1 MTAPNP
7 LVAKAPDPAG
17 KWAGVNL
24 IEPATDA
31 YAAIQRGD
39 WAEGGINV
47 LGAGIDALGFLTD
60 PFGTLLS
67 SAFSW
72 FIEHVEPLTSMLN
85 SLAGNPGVINQNAA
99 TWGNVA
105 DHLKKAGEEMARVV
119 DADTAAWQGAA
130 ISAYTPVAKLEAQ
143 GVKAAGVAAEG
154 VGAALTGA
162 GVAVATVRTIV
173 RDLISMAMSE
183 LVQALIRWA
192 AAALLTVGLA
202 TPGIIADGIRL
213 IMKWAKKVSDWL
225 DKIIKTIR
233 GLSKVIDKIFEVL
246 DKVKD
251 ALKAVTPKVVPK
263 GLPANGTKIFTE
275 AAENI
280 ATGAVNTTATGVLK
294 NLPTEAAKVDDSPYA
309 TR

>member
-7 LVAKAPDPAG
+7 LVAKAPDAPGALAG
-17 KWAGVNL
+17 LNL
-24 IEPATDA
+24 VEPAADA
-31 YAAIQRGD
+31 VSAVQRGD
-39 WAEGGINV
+39 WAEAGINV

-67 SAFSW
+67 SAFAW
-72 FIEHVEPLTSMLN
+72 FIEHVEPLKSMLD

-99 TWGNVA
+99 TWGNVG
-105 DHLKKAGEEMARVV
+105 DHLKRAGEDMARLV
-119 DADTAAWQGAA
+119 DADTSAWQGAA
-130 ISAYTPVAKLEAQ
+130 VSAYTAVAKAETL
-143 GVKAAGVAAEG
+143 GVKAAGLAAEG

-202 TPGIIADGIRL
+202 TPGIVADGIRL

-225 DKIIKTIR
+225 DKVITTIR
-233 GLSKVIDKIFEVL
+233 NLSKVVNKIFEVL
-246 DKVKD
+246 EKCKTGL
-251 ALKAVTPKVVPK
+251 AAIMPK
-263 GLPANGTKIFTE
+263 G
-275 AAENI
+275 AADAI
-280 ATGAVNTTATGVLK
+280 VDTTSIGIVK
-294 NLPTEAAKVDDSPYA
+294 NLPTEAAKADDSPYA

>member
-7 LVAKAPDPAG
+7 LVAKAPDAPGALAG
-17 KWAGVNL
+17 LNL
-24 IEPATDA
+24 VEPAADA
-31 YAAIQRGD
+31 VSAVQRGD
-39 WAEGGINV
+39 WAEAGINV
-47 LGAGIDALGFLTD
+47 LGAGIDALGFLAD

-67 SAFSW
+67 SAFAW
-72 FIEHVEPLTSMLN
+72 FIEHVEPLKSMLD

-99 TWGNVA
+99 TWGNVG
-105 DHLKKAGEEMARVV
+105 DHLKKAGEDMARMVE
-119 DADTAAWQGAA
+119 ADTSAWRGAA
-130 ISAYTPVAKLEAQ
+130 IDAYTAVAKAEAT
-143 GVKAAGVAAEG
+143 GVKAAGLAAEG

-213 IMKWAKKVSDWL
+213 IMKWADKVSKWL
-225 DKIIKTIR
+225 NNVITTIR
-233 GLSKVIDKIFEVL
+233 NLSKVVNKIFEIL
-246 DKVKD
+246 EKCKTGLQAIMPKAAAD
-251 ALKAVTPKVVPK
+251 AIVD
-263 GLPANGTKIFTE
+263 
-275 AAENI
+275 
-280 ATGAVNTTATGVLK
+280 TTAIGIAK
-294 NLPTEAAKVDDSPYA
+294 NLPTEAAKADDSPYA

>member
-7 LVAKAPDPAG
+7 LVARAPDAPGALAG
-17 KWAGVNL
+17 LNL
-24 IEPATDA
+24 VEPAADA
-31 YAAIQRGD
+31 VSAIQRGD
-39 WAEGGINV
+39 WAEAGINV

-67 SAFSW
+67 SAFAW
-72 FIEHVEPLTSMLN
+72 FIEHVEPLKSMLD

-99 TWGNVA
+99 TWGNVG
-105 DHLKKAGEEMARVV
+105 DHLKRAGEDMSRLV
-119 DADTAAWQGAA
+119 DTDTAAWRGAA
-130 ISAYTPVAKLEAQ
+130 IDAYTAVAKAEAT
-143 GVKAAGVAAEG
+143 GVKAAGLAAEG

-225 DKIIKTIR
+225 DKVIKTIR
-233 GLSKVIDKIFEVL
+233 NLSKVVNKIFEVL
-246 DKVKD
+246 EKCKTGL
-251 ALKAVTPKVVPK
+251 AAIMPK
-263 GLPANGTKIFTE
+263 G
-275 AAENI
+275 AADAI
-280 ATGAVNTTATGVLK
+280 VDTTAIGIAK
-294 NLPTEAAKVDDSPYA
+294 NLPTEAAKADDSPYA

>member
-7 LVAKAPDPAG
+7 LVAAAPEAPGALAG
-17 KWAGVNL
+17 LNL
-24 IEPATDA
+24 VEPAADA
-31 YAAIQRGD
+31 VAAVQRGD
-39 WAEGGINV
+39 WAEAGINV

-67 SAFSW
+67 SAFAW
-72 FIEHVEPLTSMLN
+72 FIEHVEPLKSMLD

-105 DHLKKAGEEMARVV
+105 DHLKRAGEDMTRVV
-119 DADTAAWQGAA
+119 ENDTSAWQGAA
-130 ISAYTPVAKLEAQ
+130 ITAYSAVAKAEAT
-143 GVKAAGVAAEG
+143 GVKAAGLAAEG

-202 TPGIIADGIRL
+202 TPGIVADGIRL
-213 IMKWAKKVSDWL
+213 VMKWAKKVSDWL
-225 DKIIKTIR
+225 DKVITTIR
-233 GLSKVIDKIFEVL
+233 NLSKVVDKIFEIL
-246 DKVKD
+246 EKCKTGLQAIMPKAAAD
-251 ALKAVTPKVVPK
+251 AIVD
-263 GLPANGTKIFTE
+263 
-275 AAENI
+275 
-280 ATGAVNTTATGVLK
+280 TTAIGIAK
-294 NLPTEAAKVDDSPYA
+294 NLPTEAAKADDSPYA

>member
-7 LVAKAPDPAG
+7 LVAPAPQAPGALAG
-17 KWAGVNL
+17 LNL
-24 IEPATDA
+24 VEPAADA
-31 YAAIQRGD
+31 VSAVQRGD
-39 WAEGGINV
+39 WAEAGINV
-47 LGAGIDALGFLTD
+47 LGAGVDALGFLTD

-67 SAFSW
+67 SAFAW

-99 TWGNVA
+99 TWGNVG
-105 DHLKKAGEEMARVV
+105 DHLKRAGEDMARVV
-119 DADTAAWQGAA
+119 DADTSAWQGAA
-130 ISAYTPVAKLEAQ
+130 VSAYAAVAKAEAT
-143 GVKAAGVAAEG
+143 GVKAAGLAAEG

-192 AAALLTVGLA
+192 AAALITVGLA
-202 TPGIIADGIRL
+202 TPGIVADGIRL
-213 IMKWAKKVSDWL
+213 VMKWAKKVSDWL
-225 DKIIKTIR
+225 EKVITTIKN
-233 GLSKVIDKIFEVL
+233 LSKVVSKIFEIL
-246 DKVKD
+246 EKCRTGL
-251 ALKAVTPKVVPK
+251 AAIMPK
-263 GLPANGTKIFTE
+263 G
-275 AAENI
+275 AADAI
-280 ATGAVNTTATGVLK
+280 VDTTAIGIAK

>member
-7 LVAKAPDPAG
+7 LVAPAPEAPGPLAG
-17 KWAGVNL
+17 INL
-24 IEPATDA
+24 VEPAADA
-31 YAAIQRGD
+31 VSAVQRGD
-39 WAEGGINV
+39 WAEAGINV

-67 SAFSW
+67 SAFAW
-72 FIEHVEPLTSMLN
+72 FIEHVEPLKSMLD

-99 TWGNVA
+99 TWGNVG

-119 DADTAAWQGAA
+119 AADTSQWQGAA
-130 ISAYTPVAKLEAQ
+130 VSAYTAVATVEAT
-143 GVKAAGVAAEG
+143 GVKAAGIAAEG

-173 RDLISMAMSE
+173 RDLIAMAMSE
-183 LVQALIRWA
+183 LTQALIRWA

-213 IMKWAKKVSDWL
+213 VMKWAKKVSDWL
-225 DKIIKTIR
+225 DKVITTIR
-233 GLSKVIDKIFEVL
+233 NLSKVVDKIFEVL
-246 DKVKD
+246 EKVKT
-251 ALKAVTPKVVPK
+251 ALAGVMPK
-263 GLPANGTKIFTE
+263 G
-275 AAENI
+275 AADAI
-280 ATGAVNTTATGVLK
+280 VDNTAIGVVK

-309 TR
+309 MR

>member
-7 LVAKAPDPAG
+7 LVAKAPDAPGALAG
-17 KWAGVNL
+17 LNL
-24 IEPATDA
+24 VEPAADA
-31 YAAIQRGD
+31 VSAIQRGD
-39 WAEGGINV
+39 WAEAGINV

-67 SAFSW
+67 SAFAW

-99 TWGNVA
+99 TWGNVG
-105 DHLKKAGEEMARVV
+105 DHLKKAGEDMARMV
-119 DADTAAWQGAA
+119 DADTSAWRGAA
-130 ISAYTPVAKLEAQ
+130 IDAYAAVAKAEAT
-143 GVKAAGVAAEG
+143 GVKAAGLAAEG

-173 RDLISMAMSE
+173 RDLI
-183 LVQALIRWA
+183 RWA

-202 TPGIIADGIRL
+202 TPGIVADGIRL

-225 DKIIKTIR
+225 DKVITTIR
-233 GLSKVIDKIFEVL
+233 NLSKVVNKIFEIL
-246 DKVKD
+246 EKCKGGLE
-251 ALKAVTPKVVPK
+251 AIMPKA
-263 GLPANGTKIFTE
+263 
-275 AAENI
+275 AA
-280 ATGAVNTTATGVLK
+280 GAIVDTTAIGVVK
-294 NLPTEAAKVDDSPYA
+294 NLPTEAAKADDSPYA

>member
-7 LVAKAPDPAG
+7 LVAKAPDPPGVFAG
-17 KWAGVNL
+17 LNL
-24 IEPATDA
+24 VEPAADA
-31 YAAIQRGD
+31 VSAIKRGD
-39 WAEGGINV
+39 WAEAGINV
-47 LGAGIDALGFLTD
+47 LGAGIDALGFAAD

-67 SAFSW
+67 SAFAW
-72 FIEHVEPLTSMLN
+72 FIEHVEPLRQMLD

-99 TWGNVA
+99 TWGNVG
-105 DHLKKAGEEMARVV
+105 DYLKKAGEEMARAV
-119 DADTAAWQGAA
+119 DSDTSAWRGAA
-130 ISAYTPVAKLEAQ
+130 IDAYVVVAKAEAL

-225 DKIIKTIR
+225 NKVITTIR
-233 GLSKVIDKIFEVL
+233 NLSKVVNKIFEIL
-246 DKVKD
+246 EKCKGGLE
-251 ALKAVTPKVVPK
+251 AIMPKA
-263 GLPANGTKIFTE
+263 
-275 AAENI
+275 AAEAI
-280 ATGAVNTTATGVLK
+280 VDTTAIGVVK
-294 NLPTEAAKVDDSPYA
+294 NLPTEAAKVDDSAYA

>member
-7 LVAKAPDPAG
+7 LVAPAPQAPGALAG
-17 KWAGVNL
+17 LNL
-24 IEPATDA
+24 VEPAADA
-31 YAAIQRGD
+31 VSAVQRGD
-39 WAEGGINV
+39 WAESGINV
-47 LGAGIDALGFLTD
+47 LGAGVDALGFLTD

-67 SAFSW
+67 SAFAW

-99 TWGNVA
+99 TWGNVG
-105 DHLKKAGEEMARVV
+105 DHLKRAGEDMARVV
-119 DADTAAWQGAA
+119 DADTSAWQGAA
-130 ISAYTPVAKLEAQ
+130 VSAYAAVAKAEAT
-143 GVKAAGVAAEG
+143 GVKAAGLAAEG

-192 AAALLTVGLA
+192 AAALITVGLA
-202 TPGIIADGIRL
+202 TPGIVADGIRL
-213 IMKWAKKVSDWL
+213 VMKWAKKVSDWL
-225 DKIIKTIR
+225 EKVITTIKN
-233 GLSKVIDKIFEVL
+233 LSKVVSKIFEIL
-246 DKVKD
+246 EKCKTGL
-251 ALKAVTPKVVPK
+251 AAIMPK
-263 GLPANGTKIFTE
+263 G
-275 AAENI
+275 AADAI
-280 ATGAVNTTATGVLK
+280 VDTTAIGIAK

>member
-31 YAAIQRGD
+31 AAAVKRGD
-39 WAEGGINV
+39 WAEAGINV

-67 SAFSW
+67 SLFSW
-72 FIEHVEPLTSMLN
+72 FIEHVEPLPSMLN
-85 SLAGNPGVINQNAA
+85 ALAGNPGVINQNAA

-119 DADTAAWQGAA
+119 DADTAQWQGAA
-130 ISAYTPVAKLEAQ
+130 IAAYTPVAKLEAQ

-162 GVAVATVRTIV
+162 GVAVATVRAIV

-233 GLSKVIDKIFEVL
+233 GLSKVDRKS
-246 DKVKD
+246 
-251 ALKAVTPKVVPK
+251 VV
-263 GLPANGTKIFTE
+263 
-275 AAENI
+275 
-280 ATGAVNTTATGVLK
+280 
-294 NLPTEAAKVDDSPYA
+294 
-309 TR
+309 

>member
-7 LVAKAPDPAG
+7 LVAKAPDAPGALAG
-17 KWAGVNL
+17 LNL
-24 IEPATDA
+24 IEPAADA
-31 YAAIQRGD
+31 VSAIQRGD
-39 WAEGGINV
+39 WKEGLINV
-47 LGAGIDALGFLTD
+47 AGAGVDALGFLTD

-67 SAFSW
+67 SAFAW

-99 TWGNVA
+99 TWGNVG

-119 DADTAAWQGAA
+119 DADTSAWQGAA
-130 ISAYTPVAKLEAQ
+130 ITAYTAVAKAEAT
-143 GVKAAGVAAEG
+143 GVKAAGLAAEG

-162 GVAVATVRTIV
+162 GIAVATVRTIV

-192 AAALLTVGLA
+192 AAALITVGLA
-202 TPGIIADGIRL
+202 TPGIIADGVRL

-225 DKIIKTIR
+225 KKVVATIKN
-233 GLSKVIDKIFEVL
+233 LSKLVRKIAEILEDCRGGLQAVMP
-246 DKVKD
+246 KAAAD
-251 ALKAVTPKVVPK
+251 A
-263 GLPANGTKIFTE
+263 I
-275 AAENI
+275 
-280 ATGAVNTTATGVLK
+280 VNTTAIGIAK
-294 NLPTEAAKVDDSPYA
+294 NLPTEAAKADDSPYA

>member
-7 LVAKAPDPAG
+7 LVANAPGPTAWSAG
-17 KWAGVNL
+17 LNL
-24 IEPATDA
+24 VEPAADA
-31 YAAIQRGD
+31 VSAVQRGD
-39 WAEGGINV
+39 WAEAGINI
-47 LGAGIDALGFLTD
+47 LGAGVDALGFLTD

-67 SAFSW
+67 SAFAW

-99 TWGNVA
+99 TWGNVG
-105 DHLKKAGEEMARVV
+105 DHLKRAGEDMARVV
-119 DADTAAWQGAA
+119 DADTSAWQGAA
-130 ISAYTPVAKLEAQ
+130 VSAYAAVAKAEAT
-143 GVKAAGVAAEG
+143 GVKAAGLAAEG

-192 AAALLTVGLA
+192 AAALITVGLA
-202 TPGIIADGIRL
+202 TPGIVADGIRL
-213 IMKWAKKVSDWL
+213 VMKWAKKVSDWL
-225 DKIIKTIR
+225 EKVITTIKN
-233 GLSKVIDKIFEVL
+233 LSKVVSKIFEVL
-246 DKVKD
+246 EKCKTGL
-251 ALKAVTPKVVPK
+251 AAIMPK
-263 GLPANGTKIFTE
+263 G
-275 AAENI
+275 AADAI
-280 ATGAVNTTATGVLK
+280 VDTTAIGIAK

>member
-7 LVAKAPDPAG
+7 LVAKAPDAPGGLAG
-17 KWAGVNL
+17 INL
-24 IEPATDA
+24 IEPAADA
-31 YAAIQRGD
+31 VSAIQRGD
-39 WAEGGINV
+39 WAEAGINV
-47 LGAGIDALGFLTD
+47 LGAGIDALGFVTD

-67 SAFSW
+67 SAFAW

-105 DHLKKAGEEMARVV
+105 DYLKKASEEMSRIV
-119 DADTAAWQGAA
+119 DSDTAQWQGAA
-130 ISAYTPVAKLEAQ
+130 IAAYTSVAKLEAQ
-143 GVKAAGVAAEG
+143 GVKAAGIAAEG
-154 VGAALTGA
+154 VGAALVGA

-225 DKIIKTIR
+225 DKVIKTIR
-233 GLSKVIDKIFEVL
+233 GLSKCIDTIFKTL
-246 DKVKD
+246 DKVKEV
-251 ALKAVTPKVVPK
+251 LKGVMPKASGP
-263 GLPANGTKIFTE
+263 FTE
-275 AAENI
+275 MFENI
-280 ATGAVNTTATGVLK
+280 ATGAVNTTATGVVK
-294 NLPTEAAKVDDSPYA
+294 NLPTESAKVDDSAYA

>member
-7 LVAKAPDPAG
+7 LVAKAPDPPGALAG
-17 KWAGVNL
+17 LNL
-24 IEPATDA
+24 VEPAADA
-31 YAAIQRGD
+31 VSAIQRGD
-39 WAEGGINV
+39 WAEAGINV

-67 SAFSW
+67 SAFAW
-72 FIEHVEPLTSMLN
+72 FIEHVEPLKSMLD

-99 TWGNVA
+99 TWGNVG
-105 DHLKKAGEEMARVV
+105 DHLKRAGEDMSRLV
-119 DADTAAWQGAA
+119 DTDTSAWRGAA
-130 ISAYTPVAKLEAQ
+130 IDAYTAVAKAEAT
-143 GVKAAGVAAEG
+143 GVKAAGLAAEG

-202 TPGIIADGIRL
+202 TPGIVADGIRL
-213 IMKWAKKVSDWL
+213 VMKWAKKVSDWL
-225 DKIIKTIR
+225 DKVIKTIR
-233 GLSKVIDKIFEVL
+233 NLSKVVNKIFEVL
-246 DKVKD
+246 EKCKTGL
-251 ALKAVTPKVVPK
+251 AAIMPK
-263 GLPANGTKIFTE
+263 G
-275 AAENI
+275 AADAI
-280 ATGAVNTTATGVLK
+280 VDTTAIGIAK
-294 NLPTEAAKVDDSPYA
+294 NLPTEAAKVDDTPYA

>member
-7 LVAKAPDPAG
+7 LVAAAPEAPGALAG
-17 KWAGVNL
+17 LNL
-24 IEPATDA
+24 VEPAADA
-31 YAAIQRGD
+31 VSAVQRGD
-39 WAEGGINV
+39 WAEAGINV
-47 LGAGIDALGFLTD
+47 LGAGIDALGFLAD

-67 SAFSW
+67 SAFAW
-72 FIEHVEPLTSMLN
+72 FIEHVEPLKSMLD

-105 DHLKKAGEEMARVV
+105 DHLKRAGEDMARVV
-119 DADTAAWQGAA
+119 ENDTSAWQGAA
-130 ISAYTPVAKLEAQ
+130 ITAYSAVAKAEAT
-143 GVKAAGVAAEG
+143 GVKAAGLAAEG

-202 TPGIIADGIRL
+202 TPGIVADGIRL
-213 IMKWAKKVSDWL
+213 VMKWAKKVSDWL
-225 DKIIKTIR
+225 DKVITTIR
-233 GLSKVIDKIFEVL
+233 NLSKVVDKIFEIL
-246 DKVKD
+246 EKCKTGLQAIMPKAAAD
-251 ALKAVTPKVVPK
+251 AIVD
-263 GLPANGTKIFTE
+263 
-275 AAENI
+275 
-280 ATGAVNTTATGVLK
+280 TTAIGIVK
-294 NLPTEAAKVDDSPYA
+294 NLPTEASKADDSPYA

>member
-7 LVAKAPDPAG
+7 LVAKAPDAPGALAG
-17 KWAGVNL
+17 LNL
-24 IEPATDA
+24 VEPAADA
-31 YAAIQRGD
+31 VSAIQRGD
-39 WAEGGINV
+39 WAEAGINV

-67 SAFSW
+67 SAFAW
-72 FIEHVEPLTSMLN
+72 FIEHVEPLKSMLD

-99 TWGNVA
+99 TWGNVG
-105 DHLKKAGEEMARVV
+105 DHLKKAGEDMARMV
-119 DADTAAWQGAA
+119 DADTSAWRGAA
-130 ISAYTPVAKLEAQ
+130 IDAYTAVAKAEAL
-143 GVKAAGVAAEG
+143 GHAAEG

-202 TPGIIADGIRL
+202 TPGIVADGIRL

-225 DKIIKTIR
+225 DKVITTIR
-233 GLSKVIDKIFEVL
+233 NLSKVVNKIFEILEKCKTGLAAVMP
-246 DKVKD
+246 KAAAD
-251 ALKAVTPKVVPK
+251 AIVD
-263 GLPANGTKIFTE
+263 
-275 AAENI
+275 
-280 ATGAVNTTATGVLK
+280 TTAIGIAK
-294 NLPTEAAKVDDSPYA
+294 NLPTEAAKADDTPYA

>member
-7 LVAKAPDPAG
+7 LVAKAPDAPGPLAG
-17 KWAGVNL
+17 INL
-24 IEPATDA
+24 VEPASDA
-31 YAAIQRGD
+31 VAAVQRGD
-39 WAEGGINV
+39 WAEAGINV

-67 SAFSW
+67 SAFAW
-72 FIEHVEPLTSMLN
+72 FIEHVEPLKSMLD

-119 DADTAAWQGAA
+119 DADTSQWRGAA

-143 GVKAAGVAAEG
+143 GVKAAGIAAEG
-154 VGAALTGA
+154 VGAALVGA

-213 IMKWAKKVSDWL
+213 VMKWAKKVSDWL

-233 GLSKVIDKIFEVL
+233 GLSKVIDTIFKTL

-251 ALKAVTPKVVPK
+251 VLKGVMPKASGP
-263 GLPANGTKIFTE
+263 FTE
-275 AAENI
+275 MFENI
-280 ATGAVNTTATGVLK
+280 ATGAVNTTATGVVK
-294 NLPTEAAKVDDSPYA
+294 NLPTESAKVDDSPYA

>member
-7 LVAKAPDPAG
+7 LVAKAPDAPGPLAG
-17 KWAGVNL
+17 INL
-24 IEPATDA
+24 IEPASDA
-31 YAAIQRGD
+31 VAAVGRGD
-39 WAEGGINV
+39 WAEAGINV

-67 SAFSW
+67 SAFAW
-72 FIEHVEPLTSMLN
+72 FIEHVEPLKSMLD

-119 DADTAAWQGAA
+119 DADTSPWRGAA
-130 ISAYTPVAKLEAQ
+130 IAAYTPVAKLEAQ
-143 GVKAAGVAAEG
+143 GVKAAGIAAEG
-154 VGAALTGA
+154 VGAALVGA

-213 IMKWAKKVSDWL
+213 VMKWAKKVSDWL

-233 GLSKVIDKIFEVL
+233 GLSKVIDTIFKTL

-251 ALKAVTPKVVPK
+251 VLKGVMPKASGP
-263 GLPANGTKIFTE
+263 FTE
-275 AAENI
+275 MFENI
-280 ATGAVNTTATGVLK
+280 ATGAVNTTATGVVK
-294 NLPTEAAKVDDSPYA
+294 NLPTESAKVDDSPYA